1 MPRLAQ
7 QARSTAMLPVILVL
21 AAAMAWH
28 AGAATEANRPPAQPT
43 ASATVDIVRVI
54 DELEERAVLESQ
66 LESRIR
72 ARQAQLNEIN
82 ERLNAIQRD
91 LDPETA
97 TLIPGTDEYTERV
110 REFMEQ
116 RAVAEARRNALTQ
129 IISIDRGAL
138 RRQLFQKI
146 SAAVGKIAERDG
158 IDLVVL
164 DDSVFPI
171 PENASNDDVFRSII
185 TKGVI
190 YRHESIDITDR
201 VVTLMNNEYTA
212 P

>member
-1 MPRLAQ
+1 
-7 QARSTAMLPVILVL
+7 MLPVMLVL

-28 AGAATEANRPPAQPT
+28 AGASTAINTAANRPPAQPT
-43 ASATVDIVRVI
+43 ASATVDIVRII
-54 DELEERAVLESQ
+54 DELEERTVLESQ
-66 LESRIR
+66 LETRINK
-72 ARQAQLNEIN
+72 RQAQLDEIRT
-82 ERLNAIQRD
+82 RLTAIQRD

-97 TLIPGTDEYTERV
+97 TLRPGTDEYKERV

-116 RAVAEARRNALTQ
+116 RAVAEARRNALEQ

-138 RRQLFQKI
+138 RRQLFEKI
-146 SAAVGKIAERDG
+146 RTAVAKIADRDG
-158 IDLVVL
+158 IDLVML

-171 PENASNDDVFRSII
+171 PENSGGDDVFRAII

-190 YRHESIDITDR
+190 YRHDSIDITDR
-201 VVTLMNNEYTA
+201 VITLMNNEYTA

>member
-1 MPRLAQ
+1 MPRPD
-7 QARSTAMLPVILVL
+7 RSAATLPVMLVL
-21 AAAMAWH
+21 AAATAWH
-28 AGAATEANRPPAQPT
+28 AGANTATSTVNRPPAQPT
-43 ASATVDIVRVI
+43 ASATVDIVRII
-54 DELEERAVLESQ
+54 DELEERTVLESQ
-66 LESRIR
+66 LEARIK
-72 ARQAQLNEIN
+72 ARQAQLDEIRT
-82 ERLNAIQRD
+82 RLTGIQRD

-97 TLIPGTDEYTERV
+97 TLRPGTDEYKERV

-116 RAVAEARRNALTQ
+116 RAVAEARRTALEQ

-138 RRQLFQKI
+138 RRQLFEKI
-146 SAAVGKIAERDG
+146 RGAVGKIAERDG

-171 PENASNDDVFRSII
+171 PENAGGDDVFRAII

-190 YRHESIDITDR
+190 YRHDSIDITDR
-201 VVTLMNNEYTA
+201 VITLMNNEYTA